1 MSCKVNFHVVRLAV
15 QCSMCLNGIRVF
27 RPFQRK
33 TFGSYGT
40 SEKVVRFSGWN
51 VSNENLSFI
60 FSKRSLIPVSG
71 LPSRFSVKGTDLYK
85 W

>member
-40 SEKVVRFSGWN
+40 SEKVVLFFWMECFKRKFEFHFFKA
-51 VSNENLSFI
+51 VFDTSFRPPQP
-60 FSKRSLIPVSG
+60 FFG
-71 LPSRFSVKGTDLYK
+71 
-85 W
+85 